1 MTESPKANDADWSG
15 LNLPVLTDV
24 VEEPA
29 VPVLAEEAPAAAAEV
44 PEFDFS
50 SELDVLA
57 AELEIPELSLAD
69 LLADDTAAADESASL
84 GGLDF
89 SNLPS
94 LELSDADGADE
105 SADGLGFVLEPLD
118 AQPPSPA
125 PATDLTPSEP
135 VEAKAA
141 EAASTS
147 TASAEPELSW
157 EDVVA
162 ASAQAAESAFAEP
175 MALDM
180 ATPEESGEAASHS
193 EPSPIEEPPAFTSIS
208 IDSLPSGV
216 LGGGVGREPAPAETG
231 LEWLSSL
238 PKPEI
243 PPPSQEQVLQEA
255 ERVLADERAMQ
266 DAGQAAAPEV
276 GEAIVEP
283 EAPMLDA
290 PLVDEEAAQP
300 EPVAFEEVESETIAS
315 FDMPVVD
322 AVQQPEPADAAAAP
336 EVGEATAEP
345 AAPMPAELPA
355 AEAAAQAEAAAAFE
369 PVEAEMIASF
379 DMPVVDAVQ
388 QPELADAAAAP
399 EVGEATAEPAA
410 PMPAELPAAEAAAQP
425 EPVATFEPVEIEAI
439 ESSVIPLVT
448 DTLEPEPVEV
458 AAVPELSEA
467 IVEPEAPVLDALP
480 ADEAAAQSEPVAA
493 FEPVEADAVESFDIP
508 LVADELEPEPAE
520 VAAVPELS
528 EAIVE
533 PEAPMPAE
541 LPADEAAAQSE
552 PVVAFEPAET
562 EAVESFDIPLVA
574 DVLEPE
580 LLEVEAAQE
589 VSEAAIKPEAP
600 MRDAPHVDEAA
611 APGGAAVEAVEDEDL
626 PALSG
631 LLGGRSGHAAPEA
644 VQPPAGDAPV
654 SPALTEPGPV
664 AVVKIAAMAAA
675 GSAGRGPA
683 AQPFDEQAL
692 FNSLYEQMLPR
703 MKVEL
708 SLWLQEAVEVQ
719 AKQMLSGMMHQL
731 KEDYEMLFG
740 DALKES
746 LRQALGDVG
755 ASMKD
760 GDGHG

>member
-1 MTESPKANDADWSG
+1 MTESPKANDADWNG

-29 VPVLAEEAPAAAAEV
+29 VPVLAEEAPATAAEV

-57 AELEIPELSLAD
+57 AELDGEAELEIPELSLAD
-69 LLADDTAAADESASL
+69 LLADDAPAADESASL

-105 SADGLGFVLEPLD
+105 SADGLGFVLEPRD
-118 AQPPSPA
+118 AQLPSAA
-125 PATDLTPSEP
+125 PAAEDLTPSEP

-141 EAASTS
+141 EAASAS

-162 ASAQAAESAFAEP
+162 ASSQAAESALAEP

-180 ATPEESGEAASHS
+180 ATPEESGEAAPHS
-193 EPSPIEEPPAFTSIS
+193 EPSPIAEPPAFTSIS

-243 PPPSQEQVLQEA
+243 PPASQEQVLQEA

-266 DAGQAAAPEV
+266 DAGQATAPELS
-276 GEAIVEP
+276 EAI
-283 EAPMLDA
+283 
-290 PLVDEEAAQP
+290 
-300 EPVAFEEVESETIAS
+300 
-315 FDMPVVD
+315 
-322 AVQQPEPADAAAAP
+322 
-336 EVGEATAEP
+336 
-345 AAPMPAELPA
+345 
-355 AEAAAQAEAAAAFE
+355 
-369 PVEAEMIASF
+369 
-379 DMPVVDAVQ
+379 
-388 QPELADAAAAP
+388 
-399 EVGEATAEPAA
+399 AEPAA

-425 EPVATFEPVEIEAI
+425 EAAAAFEPVEAETIA
-439 ESSVIPLVT
+439 SFDIPVVA
-448 DTLEPEPVEV
+448 DALEPEPAEAAAALEV
-458 AAVPELSEA
+458 SEA
-467 IVEPEAPVLDALP
+467 IAEPEAPMPAEPLVTEVAAQPEAAAAFEPFETETIASFDMPVVTDAQEPEPAEEAAALEVSEAIAESEAPMPEELP
-480 ADEAAAQSEPVAA
+480 AAEAAAQSEPVAA
-493 FEPVEADAVESFDIP
+493 FEPVEADVMESFDIP
-508 LVADELEPEPAE
+508 VVADALEPELVEAAAAPE
-520 VAAVPELS
+520 VS
-528 EAIVE
+528 EAIAE
-533 PEAPMPAE
+533 PEAPM
-541 LPADEAAAQSE
+541 LEAQ
-552 PVVAFEPAET
+552 
-562 EAVESFDIPLVA
+562 L
-574 DVLEPE
+574 
-580 LLEVEAAQE
+580 
-589 VSEAAIKPEAP
+589 
-600 MRDAPHVDEAA
+600 VDEAA
-611 APGGAAVEAVEDEDL
+611 ESGDAAFGVVEDEDL

-644 VQPPAGDAPV
+644 AQPPAGDASV
-654 SPALTEPGPV
+654 LPALAEPSPV

-683 AQPFDEQAL
+683 APPFDEQAL